1 MIFGVNPTKD
11 AVVIAQATGSGET
24 FVIKSIRSIQFQ
36 ARSGDGLNELLQRLV
51 VIFDLSTT
59 SRGSTIALL
68 GSSSGRF
75 KSSVE
80 AIKGEAITELAAAK
94 SGVPVVRVTAAS
106 LKKVL
111 GCAPGQKWQ
120 ARAEERFN
128 PGSSRKNWS
137 HGAVGAAAAAFK
149 IAAGQSTGTRSA
161 IISPCVAAT
170 DSPDESSSSRNF
182 DSVSGEEEWTPRYN
196 IAPTQ
201 PIPVI
206 RQNPKEPIREISLMR
221 WGLIPSWAKDASGAA
236 RMINARSET
245 ASTKPAFRDAMKS
258 RRCLIPADG
267 FTSGCELGKL
277 SSPTASR
284 SVKGSCL
291 RLRDCGTAGETPV
304 ATGSRPARS

>member
-1 MIFGVNPTKD
+1 MIFGVSPTKD

-51 VIFDLSTT
+51 VIFDLSGT

-80 AIKGEAITELAAAK
+80 AK
-94 SGVPVVRVTAAS
+94 SGLPVVRVKAAS

-128 PGSSRKNWS
+128 PGSNRKNWS

-149 IAAGQSTGTRSA
+149 IAEGLVSTA
-161 IISPCVAAT
+161 
-170 DSPDESSSSRNF
+170 N
-182 DSVSGEEEWTPRYN
+182 
-196 IAPTQ
+196 
-201 PIPVI
+201 
-206 RQNPKEPIREISLMR
+206 
-221 WGLIPSWAKDASGAA
+221 
-236 RMINARSET
+236 
-245 ASTKPAFRDAMKS
+245 
-258 RRCLIPADG
+258 
-267 FTSGCELGKL
+267 
-277 SSPTASR
+277 
-284 SVKGSCL
+284 
-291 RLRDCGTAGETPV
+291 
-304 ATGSRPARS
+304 